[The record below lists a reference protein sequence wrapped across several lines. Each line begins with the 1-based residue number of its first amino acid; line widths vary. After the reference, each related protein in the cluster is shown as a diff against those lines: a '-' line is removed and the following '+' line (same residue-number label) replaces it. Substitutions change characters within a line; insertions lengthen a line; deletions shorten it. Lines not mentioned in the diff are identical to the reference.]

1 MPLQEELNVIVV
13 KESALSPDAQWLIKE
28 LSEELSTRYGDGDS
42 SSFKPE
48 DTDKPKSCFV
58 IARIESNAVGCGAL
72 MPFEDDIA
80 EVKRM
85 YVKKEIRGKGVSV
98 KILVELEKYA
108 KEYAYKKIW
117 LETGVM
123 QPEAI
128 GLYEKAGYV
137 RIKNYGKYENNPL
150 SVCYEKTIE

>member
-80 EVKRM
+80 EVF
-85 YVKKEIRGKGVSV
+85 S
-98 KILVELEKYA
+98 
-108 KEYAYKKIW
+108 
-117 LETGVM
+117 
-123 QPEAI
+123 
-128 GLYEKAGYV
+128 GLRDAH
-137 RIKNYGKYENNPL
+137 L
-150 SVCYEKTIE
+150 SDDLAEEKTHLLIM